1 MSEQITDLR
10 RIDAMLTNKRKNE
23 DGTWIVDAICP
34 NCEASRTLTFFHWS
48 AVICSGC
55 GCELVRPKLHKG
67 GPGRPISGGDG
78 RRTRS
83 IRMSD
88 LEWTTIAAAA
98 KARGMNKSSYLRALA
113 LRSDG
118 GEWDETTKRALS
130 EVVDALEAFADDWNS
145 ARATDPTVLL
155 PMLREALRG

>member
-1 MSEQITDLR
+1 
-10 RIDAMLTNKRKNE
+10 MLTNKRKNE

-34 NCEASRTLTFFHWS
+34 NCEASRTLGFYRWPE
-48 AVICSGC
+48 VICSGC

-67 GPGRPISGGDG
+67 GPGRPIGGGDD

-88 LEWTTIAAAA
+88 LEWAMVAKKA
-98 KARGMNKSSYLRALA
+98 KARGMNKSSYLRAVA
-113 LRSDG
+113 LRDVAAQG
-118 GEWDETTKRALS
+118 DAKKRALS
-130 EVVDALEAFADDWNS
+130 EIVDALESYADDWNS
-145 ARATDPTVLL
+145 KSPTDPTVLL